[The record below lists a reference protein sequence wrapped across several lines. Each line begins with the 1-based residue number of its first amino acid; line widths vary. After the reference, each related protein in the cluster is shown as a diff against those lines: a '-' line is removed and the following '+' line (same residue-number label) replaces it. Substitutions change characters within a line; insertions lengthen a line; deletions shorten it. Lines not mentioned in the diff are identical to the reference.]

1 MGKSFGNR
9 ALKGSSEW
17 QSMFEPETGI
27 GTGMEVDEAFAIV
40 LERAR
45 EQAGEVQQA
54 VGVHSEEY
62 NEVVE
67 ALGLI
72 EKVRY
77 LIEEGE

>member
-9 ALKGSSEW
+9 TLKRPSEW

-40 LERAR
+40 LELAR
-45 EQAGEVQQA
+45 EQAGEV
-54 VGVHSEEY
+54 HSDEY
-62 NEVVE
+62 NETVE

-77 LIEEGE
+77 LIEKGSE